1 MRLKAWGIKTK
12 LIAVCT
18 LIVLLGAG
26 IGVWNLSNF
35 RWAGTMFQVASQ
47 ENLPALDYLTE
58 ADRDMQQALVAER
71 SLIFVRQASE
81 EGAKMRKAHE
91 ENLQQVEN
99 RWQKY
104 REVPTSPEERSLWP
118 EFERA
123 LAEWEKVSR
132 EVLSLLAQDSP
143 TERKDAIDISLSEGE
158 AKFEAARNILNELTE
173 LRLKSAETFAVQVK
187 ETVK

>member
-99 RWQKY
+99 RWQKISGDPHQP
-104 REVPTSPEERSLWP
+104 RGT
-118 EFERA
+118 FA
-123 LAEWEKVSR
+123 LARIRARLSR
-132 EVLSLLAQDSP
+132 VGEGFQGGSILVGARFANRAQGCHRYLAQRRRS
-143 TERKDAIDISLSEGE
+143 
-158 AKFEAARNILNELTE
+158 
-173 LRLKSAETFAVQVK
+173 QV
-187 ETVK
+187 